1 MKPANEKNTGSH
13 PMTQISRRDF
23 LRTAAALG
31 LSAGALT
38 IFEQACTTAEILT
51 TTPVPAPLPTA
62 TRAAT
67 LPPVTMPTRVP
78 TATAPPVATPVAN
91 DVSTSLPTATRPPTP
106 TLTPVPAAT
115 ATPPPTPTPTATPTP
130 QPTATPSPTA
140 TPTPLSPTP
149 EPTPRPLFLEDPR
162 MRMGHLLRRV
172 GFGANEEEMDRFL
185 AMGEEATVEYLIEYE
200 AADDSALE
208 KRLSGL
214 GLDLE
219 KLRDLQR
226 WSLLR
231 MIYTQRPLQEKM
243 VLFWHGLL
251 TSAFKKVG
259 KGPYMLNQDQLFRR
273 QALGEYDVLLK
284 AISRDSAMLIWLDS
298 RVNNKK
304 APNENFARELME
316 LFSMGIGPYTE
327 ADVRESARAFTGW
340 GLKKKDFIFRENQHD
355 YGTKTFLGRTG
366 EYSGDDIV
374 DIIMEHPATA
384 QFVCRKLFTFFVHD
398 DPEAATL
405 TSLARTFN
413 DTRYS
418 VKAVMR
424 QILTS
429 PDFYSSKA
437 YRAKIKSP
445 AEFVAGTV
453 RVLGIET
460 DGRPLNALTDRMG
473 QILFS
478 PFDVSGW
485 PGGAAWINSSTLLQR
500 LNFANKIAT
509 ARSRSFKFDPLQVAQ
524 DYSFNTAAAALNHF
538 ILFLLDGQAPS
549 QDRQIL
555 LDYAQGLDGLS
566 GSGNPSA
573 TVDEKLRSLVYLVMS
588 SPDFQLA

>member
-115 ATPPPTPTPTATPTP
+115 AAPPPTPTPTATPTP

-162 MRMGHLLRRV
+162 MRMGHLLRRA

-243 VLFWHGLL
+243 VLF
-251 TSAFKKVG
+251 
-259 KGPYMLNQDQLFRR
+259 
-273 QALGEYDVLLK
+273 
-284 AISRDSAMLIWLDS
+284 
-298 RVNNKK
+298 
-304 APNENFARELME
+304 
-316 LFSMGIGPYTE
+316 
-327 ADVRESARAFTGW
+327 
-340 GLKKKDFIFRENQHD
+340 
-355 YGTKTFLGRTG
+355 
-366 EYSGDDIV
+366 
-374 DIIMEHPATA
+374 
-384 QFVCRKLFTFFVHD
+384 
-398 DPEAATL
+398 
-405 TSLARTFN
+405 
-413 DTRYS
+413 
-418 VKAVMR
+418 
-424 QILTS
+424 
-429 PDFYSSKA
+429 
-437 YRAKIKSP
+437 
-445 AEFVAGTV
+445 
-453 RVLGIET
+453 
-460 DGRPLNALTDRMG
+460 
-473 QILFS
+473 
-478 PFDVSGW
+478 
-485 PGGAAWINSSTLLQR
+485 
-500 LNFANKIAT
+500 
-509 ARSRSFKFDPLQVAQ
+509 
-524 DYSFNTAAAALNHF
+524 
-538 ILFLLDGQAPS
+538 
-549 QDRQIL
+549 
-555 LDYAQGLDGLS
+555 
-566 GSGNPSA
+566 
-573 TVDEKLRSLVYLVMS
+573 
-588 SPDFQLA
+588 

>member
-91 DVSTSLPTATRPPTP
+91 DVSTSLPSATRPPTP

-140 TPTPLSPTP
+140 TPIPLSPTP

-185 AMGEEATVEYLIEYE
+185 AMREGATVEYLIEYE

-355 YGTKTFLGRTG
+355 YRTKTFLGRTG

-524 DYSFNTAAAALNHF
+524 DHGFNTAAAALNHF
-538 ILFLLDGQAPS
+538 ILLLLDGQAPS

>member
-162 MRMGHLLRRV
+162 MRMGHLLRRA

-485 PGGAAWINSSTLLQR
+485 PGAAAWINSSTLLQR

-524 DYSFNTAAAALNHF
+524 DHGFNTAAAALNHF
-538 ILFLLDGQAPS
+538 ILLLLDGQAPS

>member
-149 EPTPRPLFLEDPR
+149 EPTHRPLFLEDPR
-162 MRMGHLLRRV
+162 LRMGHLLRRA

-398 DPEAATL
+398 DPEASTL

-524 DYSFNTAAAALNHF
+524 DHGFNTAAAALNHF
-538 ILFLLDGQAPS
+538 ILLLLDGQAPS

>member
-115 ATPPPTPTPTATPTP
+115 TTPPPTPTPTATPTP

-162 MRMGHLLRRV
+162 MRMGHLLRRA

-460 DGRPLNALTDRMG
+460 DGRPLNAQADRMG

-524 DYSFNTAAAALNHF
+524 DHGFNTAAAALNHF
-538 ILFLLDGQAPS
+538 ILLLLDGQAPS

>member
-38 IFEQACTTAEILT
+38 IFEQACTTVEILT

-374 DIIMEHPATA
+374 DIILEHPATA

-524 DYSFNTAAAALNHF
+524 DHGFNTAAAALNHF
-538 ILFLLDGQAPS
+538 ILLLLDGQAPS

>member
-162 MRMGHLLRRV
+162 MRMGHLLRRA
-172 GFGANEEEMDRFL
+172 GFGANKEEMDRFL

-524 DYSFNTAAAALNHF
+524 YHGFNTAAAALNHF
-538 ILFLLDGQAPS
+538 ILLLLDGQAPS

>member
-162 MRMGHLLRRV
+162 MRMGHLLRRA

-485 PGGAAWINSSTLLQR
+485 PEGAAWINSSTLLQR

-524 DYSFNTAAAALNHF
+524 DHGFNTAAAALNHF
-538 ILFLLDGQAPS
+538 ILLLLDGQAPS

>member
-130 QPTATPSPTA
+130 
-140 TPTPLSPTP
+140 LSPTP

-162 MRMGHLLRRV
+162 MRMGHLLRRA

-485 PGGAAWINSSTLLQR
+485 PEGAAWINSSTLLQR

-524 DYSFNTAAAALNHF
+524 DHGFNTAAAALNHF
-538 ILFLLDGQAPS
+538 ILLLLDGQAPS

>member
-162 MRMGHLLRRV
+162 MRMGHLLRRA

-185 AMGEEATVEYLIEYE
+185 AMGEEATAEYLIEYE

-374 DIIMEHPATA
+374 DIILEHPATA

-524 DYSFNTAAAALNHF
+524 DHGFNTAAAALNHF
-538 ILFLLDGQAPS
+538 ILLLLDGQAPS

>member
-1 MKPANEKNTGSH
+1 M
-13 PMTQISRRDF
+13 RR
-23 LRTAAALG
+23 A
-31 LSAGALT
+31 
-38 IFEQACTTAEILT
+38 
-51 TTPVPAPLPTA
+51 
-62 TRAAT
+62 
-67 LPPVTMPTRVP
+67 
-78 TATAPPVATPVAN
+78 
-91 DVSTSLPTATRPPTP
+91 
-106 TLTPVPAAT
+106 
-115 ATPPPTPTPTATPTP
+115 
-130 QPTATPSPTA
+130 
-140 TPTPLSPTP
+140 
-149 EPTPRPLFLEDPR
+149 
-162 MRMGHLLRRV
+162 
-172 GFGANEEEMDRFL
+172 GFGASEAEMDRFL

-200 AADDSALE
+200 AVDDSALE
-208 KRLSGL
+208 TRLAGYD
-214 GLDLE
+214 LDLE
-219 KLRDLQR
+219 RLKDLQR

-243 VLFWHGLL
+243 VLFWHGVL

-366 EYSGDDIV
+366 KYTGDDIV

-384 QFVCRKLFTFFVHD
+384 RFVCRKLFTFFVHD
-398 DPEAATL
+398 EPDPATL
-405 TSLARTFN
+405 ASLVWTFN

-424 QILTS
+424 RILTS
-429 PDFYSSKA
+429 AEFYSARA

-445 AEFVAGTV
+445 AEYVAGTV
-453 RVLGIET
+453 RILGMET
-460 DGRPLNALTDRMG
+460 DGKPLHALTDRMG

-509 ARSRSFKFDPLQVAQ
+509 ARSRSFKFDPSQVARVHGL
-524 DYSFNTAAAALNHF
+524 DTTADAVDHF
-538 ILFLLDGQAPS
+538 LSLLLDGNAPP
-549 QDRQIL
+549 QDRQVL
-555 LDYAQGLDGLS
+555 LDYAQGLDRLS
-566 GSGNPSA
+566 NNSAPSG
-573 TVDEKLRSLVYLVMS
+573 TVDEKLRSLVYLIMS

>member
-130 QPTATPSPTA
+130 
-140 TPTPLSPTP
+140 LSPTP

-162 MRMGHLLRRV
+162 MRMGHLLRRA

-366 EYSGDDIV
+366 GYSGDDIV

-509 ARSRSFKFDPLQVAQ
+509 ARSRSFKFAPLQVAQ
-524 DYSFNTAAAALNHF
+524 DHGFNTAAAALNHF
-538 ILFLLDGQAPS
+538 ILLLLDGQAPS

>member
-1 MKPANEKNTGSH
+1 
-13 PMTQISRRDF
+13 
-23 LRTAAALG
+23 
-31 LSAGALT
+31 
-38 IFEQACTTAEILT
+38 
-51 TTPVPAPLPTA
+51 
-62 TRAAT
+62 
-67 LPPVTMPTRVP
+67 
-78 TATAPPVATPVAN
+78 
-91 DVSTSLPTATRPPTP
+91 
-106 TLTPVPAAT
+106 
-115 ATPPPTPTPTATPTP
+115 
-130 QPTATPSPTA
+130 
-140 TPTPLSPTP
+140 
-149 EPTPRPLFLEDPR
+149 
-162 MRMGHLLRRV
+162 MRMGHLLRRA

-405 TSLARTFN
+405 TSMARTFN
-413 DTRYS
+413 DTSYS

-524 DYSFNTAAAALNHF
+524 DHGFNTAAAALNHF
-538 ILFLLDGQAPS
+538 ILLLLDGQAPS

>member
-1 MKPANEKNTGSH
+1 MKPANGKNTGSH

-162 MRMGHLLRRV
+162 MRMGHLLRRA

-374 DIIMEHPATA
+374 DIILEHPATA

-485 PGGAAWINSSTLLQR
+485 PGGAAWSNSSTLLQR

-524 DYSFNTAAAALNHF
+524 DHGFNTAAAALNHF
-538 ILFLLDGQAPS
+538 ILLLLDGQAPS

>member
-115 ATPPPTPTPTATPTP
+115 ATPPPTPTPTASPTP

-162 MRMGHLLRRV
+162 MRMGHLLRRA

-259 KGPYMLNQDQLFRR
+259 KGAYMLNQDQLFRR

-485 PGGAAWINSSTLLQR
+485 PEGAAWINSSTLLQR

-524 DYSFNTAAAALNHF
+524 DHGFNTAAAALNHF
-538 ILFLLDGQAPS
+538 ILLLLDGQAPS

>member
-1 MKPANEKNTGSH
+1 MKPTEEKDTGGH

-23 LRTAAALG
+23 LRAAAALG
-31 LSAGALT
+31 LSAGALA
-38 IFEQACTTAEILT
+38 IFETACTTAEILT
-51 TTPVPAPLPTA
+51 ATPVPAPLPTS
-62 TRAAT
+62 TRAAAI
-67 LPPVTMPTRVP
+67 PPVTTPTRMP

-91 DVSTSLPTATRPPTP
+91 AVPTSLPTATRPPTP

-115 ATPPPTPTPTATPTP
+115 ATPPPTLTPTPTATPAP
-130 QPTATPSPTA
+130 AN
-140 TPTPLSPTP
+140 PTP
-149 EPTPRPLFLEDPR
+149 EPTPRPLILEDPR
-162 MRMGHLLRRV
+162 MRMGHLLRRA

-185 AMGEEATVEYLIEYE
+185 AMGEEAVVEYLIEYE
-200 AADDSALE
+200 SVDDSALE

-214 GLDLE
+214 DLDLE

-259 KGPYMLNQDQLFRR
+259 KGPYMLTQDQLFRR

-284 AISRDSAMLIWLDS
+284 AVSRDSAMLIWLDS
-298 RVNNKK
+298 KVNNKK

-340 GLKKKDFIFRENQHD
+340 GLKKKEFIFRENQHD

-366 EYSGDDIV
+366 AYSGDDIV

-384 QFVCRKLFTFFVHD
+384 NFVCRKLFTFFVHD
-398 DPEAATL
+398 EPDAATL
-405 TSLARTFN
+405 ASLVWTFN

-424 QILTS
+424 RILTS
-429 PDFYSSKA
+429 LEFYSYKA

-453 RVLGIET
+453 RMLGIET
-460 DGRPLNALTDRMG
+460 DGRPLNSLTDHMG

-509 ARSRSFKFDPLQVAQ
+509 ARGRSFKFDPLQVAQ
-524 DYSFNTAAAALNHF
+524 DHGFNATAAAVNHF
-538 ILFLLDGQAPS
+538 ISLLLDGQAPS

-566 GSGNPSA
+566 GSGDSSA

>member
-78 TATAPPVATPVAN
+78 TAMARPVATPVAN

-162 MRMGHLLRRV
+162 MRMGHLLRRA

-524 DYSFNTAAAALNHF
+524 DHGFNTAAAALNHF
-538 ILFLLDGQAPS
+538 ILLLLDGQAPS

>member
-162 MRMGHLLRRV
+162 MRMGHLLRRA

-259 KGPYMLNQDQLFRR
+259 KGPYMLIQDQLFRR

-524 DYSFNTAAAALNHF
+524 DHGFNTAAAALNHF
-538 ILFLLDGQAPS
+538 ILLLLDGQAPS

>member
-1 MKPANEKNTGSH
+1 MGPALVKMKPTNDKNTGGH
-13 PMTQISRRDF
+13 PTPQISRRDF
-23 LRTAAALG
+23 LRTAAALS

-38 IFEQACTTAEILT
+38 IFEQACTTAEILIA
-51 TTPVPAPLPTA
+51 TPVPAPLPTS

-67 LPPVTMPTRVP
+67 IPPVTTPTRMP

-91 DVSTSLPTATRPPTP
+91 AVPTSLPTATRPPSP

-115 ATPPPTPTPTATPTP
+115 ATPPPTLTPTPTATPAP
-130 QPTATPSPTA
+130 AN
-140 TPTPLSPTP
+140 PTP
-149 EPTPRPLFLEDPR
+149 EPTPRPLILEDPR
-162 MRMGHLLRRV
+162 MRMGHLLRRA

-185 AMGEEATVEYLIEYE
+185 AMGEEATVEYLFEYE

-524 DYSFNTAAAALNHF
+524 DHGFNTAAAALNHF
-538 ILFLLDGQAPS
+538 ILLLLDGQAPS

>member
-162 MRMGHLLRRV
+162 MRMGHLLRRA

-259 KGPYMLNQDQLFRR
+259 KGPCMLNQDQLFRR

-524 DYSFNTAAAALNHF
+524 DHGFNTAAAALNHF
-538 ILFLLDGQAPS
+538 ILLLLDGQAPS

>member
-162 MRMGHLLRRV
+162 MRMGHLLRRA

-185 AMGEEATVEYLIEYE
+185 AMGEEATAEYLIEYE

-219 KLRDLQR
+219 KLLDLQR

-524 DYSFNTAAAALNHF
+524 DHGFNTAAAALNHF
-538 ILFLLDGQAPS
+538 ILLLLDGQAPS

>member
-130 QPTATPSPTA
+130 
-140 TPTPLSPTP
+140 LSPTP

-162 MRMGHLLRRV
+162 MRMGHLLRRA
-172 GFGANEEEMDRFL
+172 GFGANEEEMARFL

-524 DYSFNTAAAALNHF
+524 NHGFDTAAAALNHF
-538 ILFLLDGQAPS
+538 ILLLLDGQAPS

>member
-149 EPTPRPLFLEDPR
+149 EPTPRPLFLEDPQI
-162 MRMGHLLRRV
+162 RMGHLLRRA

-340 GLKKKDFIFRENQHD
+340 GLNKKDFIFRENQHD

-398 DPEAATL
+398 DPEASTL
-405 TSLARTFN
+405 ASLARTFN

-524 DYSFNTAAAALNHF
+524 DHGFNTAAAALNHF
-538 ILFLLDGQAPS
+538 ILLLLDGQAPS

>member
-162 MRMGHLLRRV
+162 MRMGHLLRRA

-413 DTRYS
+413 DTCYS

-524 DYSFNTAAAALNHF
+524 DHGFNTAAAALNHF
-538 ILFLLDGQAPS
+538 ILLLLDGQAPS

>member
-38 IFEQACTTAEILT
+38 IFEQACT

-106 TLTPVPAAT
+106 ILTPVPAAT
-115 ATPPPTPTPTATPTP
+115 ATPPPTPT
-130 QPTATPSPTA
+130 PTA

-162 MRMGHLLRRV
+162 MRMGHLLRRA

-231 MIYTQRPLQEKM
+231 MIYTHRPLQEKM

-273 QALGEYDVLLK
+273 QALGEYEVLLK

-298 RVNNKK
+298 RVNNKR

-429 PDFYSSKA
+429 LDFYSSQA

-524 DYSFNTAAAALNHF
+524 DHGFNTAAAALNHF
-538 ILFLLDGQAPS
+538 ILLLLDGQAPS

>member
-162 MRMGHLLRRV
+162 IRMGHLLRRA

-524 DYSFNTAAAALNHF
+524 DHGFNTAAAALNHF
-538 ILFLLDGQAPS
+538 ILLLLDGQAPS

>member
-162 MRMGHLLRRV
+162 MRMGHLLRRA

-366 EYSGDDIV
+366 GYSGDDIV

-524 DYSFNTAAAALNHF
+524 DHGFNTAAAALNHF
-538 ILFLLDGQAPS
+538 ILLLLDGQAPS

>member
-162 MRMGHLLRRV
+162 MRMGHLLRRA

-418 VKAVMR
+418 VKAVML

-524 DYSFNTAAAALNHF
+524 DHGFNTAAAALNHF
-538 ILFLLDGQAPS
+538 ILLLLDGQAPS

>member
-115 ATPPPTPTPTATPTP
+115 ATPPPTPTPTATPTS

-162 MRMGHLLRRV
+162 MRMGHLLRRA

-524 DYSFNTAAAALNHF
+524 GHGFNTAAAALNHF
-538 ILFLLDGQAPS
+538 ILLLLDGQAPS

>member
-130 QPTATPSPTA
+130 
-140 TPTPLSPTP
+140 LSPTP

-162 MRMGHLLRRV
+162 MRMGHLLRRA

-384 QFVCRKLFTFFVHD
+384 QFVCRKLFMFFVHD

-524 DYSFNTAAAALNHF
+524 DHGFNTAAAALNHF
-538 ILFLLDGQAPS
+538 ILLLLDGQAPS

>member
-162 MRMGHLLRRV
+162 MRMGHLLRRA

-524 DYSFNTAAAALNHF
+524 DQGFNTAAAALNHF
-538 ILFLLDGQAPS
+538 ILLLLDGQAPS

>member
-78 TATAPPVATPVAN
+78 TAMARPVATPVAN

-162 MRMGHLLRRV
+162 MRMGHLLRRA

-374 DIIMEHPATA
+374 DIILEHPATA

-524 DYSFNTAAAALNHF
+524 DHGFNTAAAALNHF
-538 ILFLLDGQAPS
+538 ILLLLDGQAPS

>member
-149 EPTPRPLFLEDPR
+149 EPTHRPLFLEDPR
-162 MRMGHLLRRV
+162 MRMGHLLRRA

-524 DYSFNTAAAALNHF
+524 DHGFNTAAAALNHF
-538 ILFLLDGQAPS
+538 ILLLLDGQAPS

>member
-162 MRMGHLLRRV
+162 MRMGHLLRRA

-524 DYSFNTAAAALNHF
+524 DHGFNTAAAALNHF
-538 ILFLLDGQAPS
+538 ILLLLDGQAPS